1 MSKVCSDW
9 KIPCLNVS
17 DIRPDEL
24 PLKLEE
30 IKPKIILCSIEDL
43 NNEDIQDKLQL
54 LNIAYVSIDECQVS
68 GMKRQEGLFMTEC

>member
-9 KIPCLNVS
+9 KIPCLNIS

-54 LNIAYVSIDECQVS
+54 LNIAYVSIDECQVFP
-68 GMKRQEGLFMTEC
+68 KFQ